1 MQRSLGTLIGA
12 IHPGERDSHMK
23 GAGMLVVSLTGVNF
37 RFFSRLGPGVL
48 GKTPLCLAVK
58 VSFRVAFEDIY
69 IKN

>member
-1 MQRSLGTLIGA
+1 
-12 IHPGERDSHMK
+12 MK
-23 GAGMLVVSLTGVNF
+23 GAEMLVVSLRGVNF
-37 RFFSRLGPGVL
+37 RFFSRLEPGVL